1 MTPHA
6 PDTHAGYTLA
16 EATIALV
23 LGAGLTLC
31 LATIL
36 TVVGRLA
43 ATQTRLT
50 AAADTE
56 RIVAA
61 VLGAELRS
69 LTAADVAFGADSVRL
84 RAFRGAG
91 VVCSA
96 DETGLLVSY
105 RGVRLPEPDKDSVL
119 LIWPD
124 FERAADV
131 EAVGAASGCERDD
144 APSLRLAIR
153 GSGPDSVPAPAY
165 ALVFETGA
173 YSISAAA
180 LRYRRGA
187 GGRQPLTE
195 TNLSTAFST
204 LTRASAGGAAVTA
217 VASLRPAAGGED
229 ASTWT
234 VHMPQGG
241 LRPVGRE
248 R

>member
-1 MTPHA
+1 MKPRA
-6 PDTHAGYTLA
+6 SAGRAGYSLA

-23 LGAGLTLC
+23 LCGALTLC

-36 TVVGRLA
+36 TVVSRLA

-56 RIVAA
+56 RTVAA

-69 LTAADVAFGADSVRL
+69 LTAADLAFGGDSVRL

-91 VVCSA
+91 GVCAA
-96 DETGLLVSY
+96 DERGLMVSY
-105 RGVRLPEPDKDSVL
+105 RGVRLPDPEKDSVL
-119 LIWPD
+119 LLWPD
-124 FERAADV
+124 LERSAAV
-131 EAVGAASGCERDD
+131 EAVGAAGGCERDD
-144 APSLRLAIR
+144 AASLRLEIR
-153 GSGPDSVPAPAY
+153 SSETDSIPAPVFV
-165 ALVFETGA
+165 LLFETGV

-195 TNLSTAFST
+195 ANLSTASSRLT
-204 LTRASAGGAAVTA
+204 LV
-217 VASLRPAAGGED
+217 AAGGPAVAAVATLQPAAAGEIPS
-229 ASTWT
+229 AWT
-234 VHMPQGG
+234 FHMPQGG
-241 LRPVGRE
+241 LRPTGRE